1 MSEEEAP
8 KKRRPIEIFAEAE
21 PIKLGSM
28 LLTLVEPHRGHE
40 VAYNRWYERDHFYSG
55 CMVGPYNFAGR
66 RFVATADL
74 KALRD
79 PDPSAI
85 TGEPARGSYVSVY
98 WVLDGYFDMWNRWAL
113 RQVNALHAAGR
124 MFEERDHVHTLL
136 YHYQWEH
143 RREPDGV
150 PVELALDHP
159 YRGFVTVFI
168 DRDDVGVQRGVLVVA
183 AHRAPARADAGQRC
197 RPGGRLHADRA
208 RGGRTRRRAPR
219 EGPRQPHRA
228 AVVPQHAAR
237 GGLGAGHRRAPA
249 PARGGGQG
257 HGRWPRSR
265 SSRPSWARTPTPT
278 SSGPTDSRTGTAP
291 DRRRQPRAR
300 ISTWVTTKT
309 ASSDSAQRRNASA
322 MRSSSAVS
330 LSPYSTACSA
340 KRE

>member
-1 MSEEEAP
+1 MSEEDAP
-8 KKRRPIEIFAEAE
+8 KKRRPIEIGAEAE
-21 PIKLGSM
+21 PVKLGSM

-85 TGEPARGSYVSVY
+85 TGEPGRGSYISAY
-98 WVLDGYFDMWNRWAL
+98 WVLDGYFDVWNRWAL

-124 MFEERDHVHTLL
+124 MFQERDHVHTLL

-168 DRDDVGVQRGVLVVA
+168 DRDDVGVQRGALVVA
-183 AHRAPARADAGQRC
+183 AHRAPARTDARDRR
-197 RPGGRLHADRA
+197 RPGGRLHA
-208 RGGRTRRRAPR
+208 
-219 EGPRQPHRA
+219 
-228 AVVPQHAAR
+228 
-237 GGLGAGHRRAPA
+237 
-249 PARGGGQG
+249 
-257 HGRWPRSR
+257 RSR
-265 SSRPSWARTPTPT
+265 SRSTRPATCPARRPATTARSCCG
-278 SSGPTDSRTGTAP
+278 SST
-291 DRRRQPRAR
+291 RRPRWPG
-300 ISTWVTTKT
+300 S
-309 ASSDSAQRRNASA
+309 
-322 MRSSSAVS
+322 RSS
-330 LSPYSTACSA
+330 PSTGAELEEA
-340 KRE
+340 GKGTVVAALPFIPTIPGTDTYTDKLWAD